1 MINEFRALENLETV
15 LTRTREIPTIVMWN
29 RLEGRPRATDFA
41 RALRAEVRDP
51 LWMLSRQWQ
60 MGEFRGE
67 DAGSPVTAKVS
78 HARNAVTHLRAG
90 GGAVS
95 AYDADTPL
103 EAVTERL
110 VVPLSQGPL
119 VFALDQRLALGRQW
133 SQAPAPGRVWR
144 AGRCLRRRLP
154 DSPCPTRSRRPTSRS
169 PLTRPPGRRFAA
181 VAGRAIDGGAL
192 LEHLRGAGSASDGLG
207 LADRRAEF
215 GRRAWPA
222 VRGLGV
228 GALRAATDSGGCL
241 RGNRASSSTRSHVS
255 AAKDEQS
262 RAFVADEY
270 HGGRLDWFAFDLA
283 TPASEFPAPLPGGQT
298 TVTASFIPTGIQFDG
313 MPNTRWWTFEE
324 GAVNLGDVNPDTTD
338 LSKLLLVEF
347 GLVYANDWFLL
358 PIALPTGSVA
368 DIEGLAVTNVF
379 GERYWI
385 EPSVSGP
392 EESWRRWGMFKQ
404 TSRDAGST
412 DRSLLLLDTAP
423 ESLESAPVET
433 VDLVRDEVS
442 NMVWGIE
449 TVVQLPD
456 GSSRRGR
463 EAALE
468 LRGRFEA
475 ALEATLAGLP
485 ASPDPAPNDATIRY
499 ELMNSVAE
507 NWIPFAPVQLAGD
520 NREIQLQRSAMP
532 RLLPGDP
539 APAPDKVRPRTTMLR
554 EGLDAMPRRPFYLA
568 EEEVARAG
576 VHVWRKWQ
584 RVRGRDGRVVLWLG
598 MQRRTGRGEGSSGL
612 QYDQMRPKP
621 KA

>member
-133 SQAPAPGRVWR
+133 SKL
-144 AGRCLRRRLP
+144 LRRDGFGALVAAFAGAYPITVP
-154 DSPCPTRSRRPTSRS
+154 D
-169 PLTRPPGRRFAA
+169 PLAAADFPITAHAAAWQSFAA
-181 VAGRAIDGGAL
+181 VAGRAVDGGAL

-207 LADRRAEF
+207 LADPEQSSVDALGQQF
-215 GRRAWPA
+215 VAWA
-222 VRGLGV
+222 S
-228 GALRAATDSGGCL
+228 ALYEQPPTAADACWKPRQLEYEIS
-241 RGNRASSSTRSHVS
+241 VS